1 MYKLV
6 PNDDGSV
13 DVVPL
18 RGLQQCLSE
27 KSKKSPY
34 IDRDINSGMMILHVN
49 THLESELVD
58 LLRYDKR
65 DSRPAREKYYQT
77 R

>member
-13 DVVPL
+13 DVVHL
-18 RGLQQCLSE
+18 RGLQRCLSE

-49 THLESELVD
+49 THQDSELDD

>member
-6 PNDDGSV
+6 LNDDGSV

-18 RGLQQCLSE
+18 RGLQRCLSK
-27 KSKKSPY
+27 KSQKSPY

-49 THLESELVD
+49 THLESELVE
-58 LLRYDKR
+58 LLRHDR
-65 DSRPAREKYYQT
+65 H
-77 R
+77 

>member
-34 IDRDINSGMMILHVN
+34 VDRNINSEMMILHVN
-49 THLESELVD
+49 THLESELVE
-58 LLRYDKR
+58 LLRHDR
-65 DSRPAREKYYQT
+65 H
-77 R
+77 

>member
-18 RGLQQCLSE
+18 RGLQRCLSK
-27 KSKKSPY
+27 KSRKSPY
-34 IDRDINSGMMILHVN
+34 IDRDINSGKMILHVN
-49 THLESELVD
+49 THLESELID